1 MRVRRRVLEPS
12 REKFF
17 LKELPKP
24 PLRKLAGQGTK

>member
-1 MRVRRRVLEPS
+1 MRVRRRALEPS
-12 REKFF
+12 REEFF